1 MTSLRLLAA
10 ASLLAISSGALAHGT
25 YYPPVVSSDPA
36 FMISIGTP
44 GFSMAYGS
52 GAYGYYGPAPYYG
65 PVRYY
70 GPAPYYPPARV
81 IVAPPYRGK
90 HAHHHRYYAPRYY
103 GGPGRGYGPHDK
115 RPYRDD

>member
-44 GFSMAYGS
+44 GFSMAYGT
-52 GAYGYYGPAPYYG
+52 GGYGYYGPAPYYG
-65 PVRYY
+65 PV
-70 GPAPYYPPARV
+70 PYYPPARV
-81 IVAPPYRGK
+81 IVAPPPYRGK
-90 HAHHHRYYAPRYY
+90 HAHHYRYYAPRYY
-103 GGPGRGYGPHDK
+103 DGPGRGDGPRDS
-115 RPYRDD
+115 RRYRDD

>member
-44 GFSMAYGS
+44 GFSMAYGA
-52 GAYGYYGPAPYYG
+52 GGYGYYGPAPYYG
-65 PVRYY
+65 PV
-70 GPAPYYPPARV
+70 PYYPPARV

-90 HAHHHRYYAPRYY
+90 HAYHYRHYAPGYY
-103 GGPGRGYGPHDK
+103 GGPGRGDGPYDS
-115 RPYRDD
+115 RRNRDH

>member
-44 GFSMAYGS
+44 GFSMAYGT
-52 GAYGYYGPAPYYG
+52 GGYGYYGPAPYYG
-65 PVRYY
+65 PI
-70 GPAPYYPPARV
+70 PYYPPAAV
-81 IVAPPYRGK
+81 IVAPPPYRGK
-90 HAHHHRYYAPRYY
+90 HAYPYRYYAPRYY
-103 GGPGRGYGPHDK
+103 GGPGRGYGPYDS

>member
-44 GFSMAYGS
+44 GFSMAYGT
-52 GAYGYYGPAPYYG
+52 GAYGYYGPAPYY
-65 PVRYY
+65 VY
-70 GPAPYYPPARV
+70 APYYPPTRV
-81 IVAPPYRGK
+81 IVAPPPYRGK
-90 HAHHHRYYAPRYY
+90 HVHHHRYYAPRYY
-103 GGPGRGYGPHDK
+103 DGPGRGDGRHDS
-115 RPYRDD
+115 RRHRDH